1 MTASITL
8 HQPRRL
14 IVGAGTIGEV
24 GNLVADATAAL
35 VIATPITAGFVDR
48 LKLPGKIEIFDAIP
62 GDPDVATLDAALAV
76 ARRIRPQVVVGLGG
90 GSVLIPGGGTAAGE
104 EKTKVKGT
112 NAAPANNHGRH
123 FDFSIFRIRQ

>member
-24 GNLVADATAAL
+24 GGLVSDATSAL

-48 LKLPGKIEIFDAIP
+48 L
-62 GDPDVATLDAALAV
+62 
-76 ARRIRPQVVVGLGG
+76 
-90 GSVLIPGGGTAAGE
+90 
-104 EKTKVKGT
+104 
-112 NAAPANNHGRH
+112 
-123 FDFSIFRIRQ
+123 